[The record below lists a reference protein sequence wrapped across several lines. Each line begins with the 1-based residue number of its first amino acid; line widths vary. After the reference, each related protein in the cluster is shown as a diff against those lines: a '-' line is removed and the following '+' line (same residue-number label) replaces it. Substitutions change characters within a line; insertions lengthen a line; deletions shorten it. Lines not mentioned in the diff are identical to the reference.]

1 MSGGGGEGVVV
12 SGCGKLSKTVWQF
25 SQFFKPAFHNVSIA
39 YFSPNT
45 FSLL

>member
-12 SGCGKLSKTVWQF
+12 SGSGKLSKTVW
-25 SQFFKPAFHNVSIA
+25 QFFKPAFHNVSIA